1 MNTRMILL
9 IAALML
15 SVNAC
20 GTTGDR
26 YDNGYRND
34 DSYRSDRNDRN
45 DNDHRRRYRCDACGV
60 VRRIESYRG
69 ERRNSGGGA
78 IVGAVVGG
86 LLGNQIGKGDG
97 RTAAT
102 VVGAVGGGFAGNS
115 IEKHSNQTY
124 YDISI
129 KMDDG
134 RRVVVTQTRLR
145 SVREGSRVMIRN
157 GRAELY

>member
-1 MNTRMILL
+1 
-9 IAALML
+9 ML
-15 SVNAC
+15 SVSAC

-34 DSYRSDRNDRN
+34 DSYRSNRN
-45 DNDHRRRYRCDACGV
+45 DNDHRRRYRCDVWGV

-69 ERRNSGGGA
+69 DRHSSGGGA

-115 IEKHSNQTY
+115 IEKHSNRTY
-124 YDISI
+124 YDITI
-129 KMDDG
+129 KMNDG